1 MPIAWDPATMSS
13 GIPTVDQQHRQLIE
27 WLNDLLAA
35 MSAEQGGA
43 EVGAVL
49 ARLDTYADTH
59 FAFEERC
66 MVKYRCPV
74 ARINMAAHAYFMKTF
89 GELRDEYE
97 AGGVGSDLALRV
109 ERDLAQW
116 FADHIK
122 RIDAKLAPCVK
133 RAAA

>member
-13 GIPTVDQQHRQLIE
+13 GIPTVDRQHRQLIE

-35 MSAEQGGA
+35 MSQQGGA

-49 ARLDTYADTH
+49 ARLDTYADTY

-66 MVKYRCPV
+66 MVRYGCPV
-74 ARINMAAHAYFMKTF
+74 ARTNMAAHAFFVKTL
-89 GELRDEYE
+89 GDLRAEYE
-97 AGGVGSDLALRV
+97 AGGVSSDLALRV
-109 ERDLAQW
+109 EGELAQW
-116 FADHIK
+116 FADHIR
-122 RIDAKLAPCVK
+122 RIDAKLASCVK

>member
-1 MPIAWDPATMSS
+1 MAS
-13 GIPTVDQQHRQLIE
+13 GIPTVGQQHRQLIE

-35 MSAEQGGA
+35 MSQERDGA
-43 EVGAVL
+43 EAGAGL
-49 ARLDTYADTH
+49 ARLDRYADTH

-89 GELRDEYE
+89 GELRAEYE
-97 AGGVGSDLALRV
+97 AGGVSPDLALRV

-116 FADHIK
+116 FADHNR
-122 RIDAKLAPCVK
+122 RIDANLAPCAK